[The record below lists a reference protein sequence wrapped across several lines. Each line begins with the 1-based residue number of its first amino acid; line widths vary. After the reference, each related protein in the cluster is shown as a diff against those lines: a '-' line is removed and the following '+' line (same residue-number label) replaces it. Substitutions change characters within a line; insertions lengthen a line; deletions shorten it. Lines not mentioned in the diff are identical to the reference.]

1 MGIKKIK
8 KLIFFNPLKKW
19 QRNSTKSIQFKQ
31 FFSLIL
37 KVNKNENGSDF
48 EFGTISL
55 LRIMRFLRKLFLI
68 LTIYGGSY
76 ST

>member
-1 MGIKKIK
+1 VHNKKNGYKKNKKFDFFKSVEKVAK
-8 KLIFFNPLKKW
+8 KLHKVH
-19 QRNSTKSIQFKQ
+19 SVKQ

-55 LRIMRFLRKLFLI
+55 LRIIMRFLRKLFLI
-68 LTIYGGSY
+68 
-76 ST
+76 

>member
-1 MGIKKIK
+1 VAK
-8 KLIFFNPLKKW
+8 KLHKVH
-19 QRNSTKSIQFKQ
+19 SVKQ

-55 LRIMRFLRKLFLI
+55 LRIIMRFLRKLFLI
-68 LTIYGGSY
+68 WPFMAGAILRILKHNQKPKIDIF
-76 ST
+76 

>member
-1 MGIKKIK
+1 VHNKKNGYKKNKKIDFFLYVEKVAK
-8 KLIFFNPLKKW
+8 KLHKVH
-19 QRNSTKSIQFKQ
+19 SVKQ

-55 LRIMRFLRKLFLI
+55 LRIIMRFLRKLFLI
-68 LTIYGGSY
+68 
-76 ST
+76 